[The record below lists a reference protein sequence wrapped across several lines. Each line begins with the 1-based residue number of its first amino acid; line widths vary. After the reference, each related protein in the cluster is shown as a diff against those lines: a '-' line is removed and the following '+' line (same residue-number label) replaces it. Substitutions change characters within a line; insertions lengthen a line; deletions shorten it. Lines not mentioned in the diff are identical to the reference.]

1 MTNFWKQLDHHEWTD
16 VQHGRVRERLIRFM
30 QATRPVGAE
39 APARAW
45 SWMTFPRFA
54 TVGVTALVV
63 LLGGGGVAVAAAQ
76 DSAPYETLYP
86 VRIFAETMRTKLTR
100 NPVKKAELVLKF
112 SEERLAEMRT
122 LATMQAAAEGRG
134 RADVVV
140 SGEKRI
146 KAFKRNGQ
154 AMKQFAELAE
164 KQIERLRKNE
174 DDDSADDDNADE
186 AAAHLDAVLDASLG
200 ILLSVETNA
209 PIDEPVR
216 AVAAKVKQDISPVES
231 AVERT
236 SNEHSAKAL
245 EAFTRMPAPRI
256 EKVKDEKKKEK
267 KEEQKDKEEK
277 TETGVSGEGVVRAGA
292 RIEAARRVVGRTEEL
307 FKHAEEQYGAD
318 AVTDMRKAFDRARK
332 HLAKAEELFANEA
345 YQPAFL
351 EAGNAMRVAAHLNVY
366 VPIIEKRAK
375 VLMDEQEQLKLYILP
390 KYLDDQKP
398 AVTTTVS
405 KDTQK

>member
-16 VQHGRVRERLIRFM
+16 VQHGRVRERLVRYM
-30 QATRPVGAE
+30 RATRPAE
-39 APARAW
+39 QAPARAW
-45 SWMTFPRFA
+45 SWMTLPRFA
-54 TVGVTALVV
+54 TVGVAALVV

-100 NPVKKAELVLKF
+100 NPVKKVELVLKF

-146 KAFKRNGQ
+146 KAFKRSGQ
-154 AMKQFAELAE
+154 AMKRFAELAE
-164 KQIERLRKNE
+164 KHVAQLQETQE
-174 DDDSADDDNADE
+174 DGDADE
-186 AAAHLDAVLDASLG
+186 MSARLDAVLDASLG

-216 AVAAKVKQDISPVES
+216 AVAAKAKQEISPVES
-231 AVERT
+231 TVERT
-236 SNEHSAKAL
+236 INERSAKAL
-245 EAFTRMPAPRI
+245 ERFRA
-256 EKVKDEKKKEK
+256 DDDNDKKAVAERA
-267 KEEQKDKEEK
+267 
-277 TETGVSGEGVVRAGA
+277 TSGEGGVFATA
-292 RIEAARRVVGRTEEL
+292 RIEAARRSIGR
-307 FKHAEEQYGAD
+307 
-318 AVTDMRKAFDRARK
+318 
-332 HLAKAEELFANEA
+332 AEELLKDAIEKYGEDAVLEMKRALSDARTRLEKAEA
-345 YQPAFL
+345 FFKDGDYKAAFT
-351 EAGNAMRVAAHLNVY
+351 EAGEVMRVATHLKVY
-366 VPIIEKRAK
+366 LPMMEKRAK
-375 VLMDEQEQLKLYILP
+375 VLMDEQGQLKLYILP

-405 KDTQK
+405 TDTATTGTVK